1 MRNDPAVERVREARR
16 RISAAVGHDPK
27 RLVERYMRLQ
37 EQHKDRLVTGRG
49 VGNRPTD
56 ETSKGS

>member
-1 MRNDPAVERVREARR
+1 MKDDPAVGRVREARR

-37 EQHKDRLVTGRG
+37 ERHRDRLVTGRG
-49 VGNRPTD
+49 AGGRRSD
-56 ETSKGS
+56 ESCR